1 MSAQITITRDD
12 ELAIIKVVG
21 HPTVQEIVDV
31 NIGLAE
37 GGDYVVKNRLW
48 DFRESQV
55 DFSTAELV
63 KMAELNS
70 QLGRS
75 YHKTAILV
83 GSDLTFGL
91 SRMYQVFR
99 EPEHTAVSVF
109 RDEGEAMRWLLWD

>member
-1 MSAQITITRDD
+1 MSAQITVTKDD
-12 ELAIIKVVG
+12 EIALIKVTG
-21 HPTVQEIVDV
+21 KPTMQEILDV

-55 DFSTAELV
+55 AFSTAELV
-63 KMAELNS
+63 KIAELNS

-83 GSDLTFGL
+83 GNDLAFGL

-99 EPEHTAVSVF
+99 EADNTHISVF
-109 RDEGEAMRWLLWD
+109 RDESEALRWLLAD